1 MFRLIPILLVMALTL
16 SPAWAQVTSATVRGT
31 VADSTGGV
39 LPGVEVTVTHLDT
52 NTVRMGL
59 TDDTGRYRVPQ
70 LALGAYEVRAE
81 LAGFQTAVHQGLQL
95 TLGQEAVVNLTL
107 SIGEITEQVIVT
119 GAAPLVETT
128 SSEVSSLVDSRQ
140 IRDLPLN
147 GRSFTE
153 LAVLQPGV
161 VTARAAGQSLIVG
174 MGQKISV
181 NGSRANA
188 SSFILDGTDINDSMG
203 QAPGSVSG
211 VVLGVETVREFKT
224 LTSNFSAEYG
234 RAAGG
239 VISAVTKSGTN
250 QFHGSLFEFHRNSAV
265 DSKNY
270 FDRDKP
276 HFVRNQ
282 FGAVVG
288 GPIVKDSTFFLG
300 SFEFLRNREGL
311 TTSTT
316 QVPDA
321 RAQQGFLPLS
331 EVSNCADIQG
341 SECFIGIHPDVQPY
355 MNLYSL
361 PTGSNNGD
369 GTGDWSQVFIREENE
384 EYFLA
389 KIDQNLGDADS
400 FFARYTYQD
409 ASALGP
415 SGQIDNVDFSDATT
429 NQYVTIEEKHIF
441 SPQLLNVARV
451 GFNRSLLNSIDG
463 INNPA
468 TDDPALAFIKTGGFE
483 HMGIISVSGISS
495 IGRSFNR
502 PRFRVLNLFEYSD
515 TISYTSGNHSFK
527 FGAKYQRY
535 QQNHNQSNREFGTFA
550 FGDLQSFM
558 ENDPDT
564 FGGSRPTGRDF
575 IRSDRQHIPSLFIQD
590 DWQMSPNLTL
600 NLGVRWEIATANKEN
615 HGKQS
620 QVNVY
625 TDALSHA
632 ESPNYSIPSNN
643 FAPRLGFAWDPGGS
657 GKTAV
662 RGGFGMFHQMLLAD
676 FYFGARSQAPFVDL
690 LGVERDEANGVVG
703 FFPDPF
709 GAPDAG
715 QASRIETVNSE
726 VVTPYYMQWNLNV
739 QREIMGDWALM
750 VGYLGSRGVN
760 LTRYVNPNSAIPD
773 VLNGRNYWPPGRDV
787 NGVACGSYIEGSR
800 NLDLPDGCT
809 RPGRR
814 NPNFTR
820 IRHRTNGAD
829 SYYHALQTT
838 LNKRFANNY
847 QVNINYTWA
856 KSIDT
861 SSQNASSDFNN
872 TNTLGVDYFDVANTM
887 KSVSTFHLSHAFTT
901 TFTWQLPLM
910 QGAGGAA
917 EALLG
922 GWSLSG
928 ITEVTSGT
936 PVTFERHDS
945 LDWENDRTSGNGSRP
960 TLIAGGDNNPVTR
973 DPNNWFDVSQF
984 VLGERGFQGTVGRLT
999 GRGDDFANFDI
1010 ALKKDTQLAEDVSLQ
1025 FRAEFFNIF
1034 NHPNFSTPS
1043 RSNRRAFSSS
1053 RNTRPNSRFGRIT
1066 ATDNDARQI
1075 QFGLKILF

>member
-1 MFRLIPILLVMALTL
+1 MFKLIPILLVFALTL
-16 SPAWAQVTSATVRGT
+16 SPAWAQVTSATVLGT
-31 VADSTGGV
+31 VTDSTGGV
-39 LPGVEVTVTHLDT
+39 LPGVDVTITHLDT
-52 NTVRMGL
+52 NSVRMGL

-81 LAGFQTAVHQGLQL
+81 LTGFQTAVRQGLNL
-95 TLGQEAVVNLTL
+95 NLGQEAVVNLTL
-107 SIGEITEQVIVT
+107 SVGSITEQVIVT

-128 SSEVSSLVDSRQ
+128 SSEVSGLVDDRQ

-161 VTARAAGQSLIVG
+161 VTARAAGRSLIVG

-188 SSFILDGTDINDSMG
+188 TGFILDGTDINDSMG

-211 VVLGVETVREFKT
+211 VVLGVETVRELKT

-250 QFHGSLFEFHRNSAV
+250 QFHGSIFEFHRNSAV
-265 DSKNY
+265 DASNY
-270 FDRDKP
+270 FDDEKP

-282 FGAVVG
+282 FGAVVS
-288 GPIVKDSTFFLG
+288 GPIVKDSTFFVG

-311 TTSTT
+311 TTSSV

-321 RAQQGFLPLS
+321 RAHQGFLPLG

-341 SECFIGIHPDVQPY
+341 DECFIGIHPDVQPY
-355 MNLYSL
+355 FNLYSL
-361 PTGSNNGD
+361 PTGAHNDD

-441 SPQLLNVARV
+441 SPQLLNVARI

-463 INNPA
+463 IRNPA

-483 HMGIISVSGISS
+483 HMGRISVSGVAN

-515 TISYTSGNHSFK
+515 TISYTSGNHSLK

-535 QQNHNQSNREFGTFA
+535 QQNHNQSNREFGTFS
-550 FGDLQSFM
+550 FGDLQAFM
-558 ENDPDT
+558 ENDPDN

-590 DWQMSPNLTL
+590 DWQATPNLTL
-600 NLGVRWEIATANKEN
+600 NLGIRWEIATANKEN
-615 HGKQS
+615 HGKSS
-620 QVNVY
+620 QINVY
-625 TDALSHA
+625 LDDISHA
-632 ESPNYSIPSNN
+632 ESPNYSVPSNN
-643 FAPRLGFAWDPGGS
+643 FAPRLGFAWDPSGS
-657 GKTAV
+657 GRTAV

-690 LGVERDEANGVVG
+690 LGVERDAANGVVG

-715 QASRIETVNSE
+715 QASRIETVNSK

-739 QREIMGDWALM
+739 QRELFGNWALM

-773 VLNGRNYWPPGRDV
+773 VVNGRHYWPPGRDA
-787 NGVACGSYIEGSR
+787 NGVACGSYSDTSR
-800 NLDLPDGCT
+800 DPITPDGCT
-809 RPGRR
+809 RLTRR
-814 NPNFTR
+814 NPAFTR
-820 IRHRTNGAD
+820 VRHRTNGAD

-838 LNKRFANNY
+838 LSKRFADSY
-847 QVNINYTWA
+847 QVNVNYTWA

-872 TNTLGVDYFDVANTM
+872 TNTLGIDYFAVREHM
-887 KSVSTFHLSHAFTT
+887 RSVSTFHLGHAFTA
-901 TFTWQLPLM
+901 TFSWELPSL
-910 QGAGGAA
+910 GDGVVAG
-917 EALLG
+917 ALLG

-928 ITEVTSGT
+928 ITEITSGT

-945 LDWENDRTSGNGSRP
+945 LDWENDRTSGNASRP
-960 TLIAGGDNNPVTR
+960 TVIAGGNTNPVTR
-973 DPNNWFDVSQF
+973 DVNNWFDVTQF
-984 VLGERGFQGTVGRLT
+984 VIGEHGFQGNLGRLT
-999 GRGDDFANFDI
+999 GRGDDFANFDF
-1010 ALKKDTQLAEDVSLQ
+1010 ALKKDTQLAEDASLQ
-1025 FRAEFFNIF
+1025 FRAEFFNVF
-1034 NHPNFSTPS
+1034 NHPNFRVPS
-1043 RSNRRAFSSS
+1043 GSNRRAFSSS
-1053 RNTRPNSRFGRIT
+1053 RSTSPNSRFGRIT
-1066 ATDNDARQI
+1066 ATDNNSRQV
-1075 QFGLKILF
+1075 QFGLKLLF

>member
-1 MFRLIPILLVMALTL
+1 MLRFIPILLVLAVTI
-16 SPAWAQVTSATVRGT
+16 SPAWAQVTSATIQGT
-31 VADSTGGV
+31 VTDSTGGV
-39 LPGVEVTVTHLDT
+39 LPGVDITVTHLDT
-52 NTVRMGL
+52 NSVRVGI
-59 TDDTGRYRVPQ
+59 TDDTGRYRLPQ

-81 LAGFQTAVHQGLQL
+81 LAGFQTAIRQGLNL
-95 TLGQEAVVNLTL
+95 NLGQEAVVNLTL
-107 SIGEITEQVIVT
+107 SVGEITEQVIVT

-128 SSEVSSLVDSRQ
+128 NSEVSGLIDDRQ

-161 VTARAAGQSLIVG
+161 VTARAAGRSLIVG

-250 QFHGSLFEFHRNSAV
+250 QLHGSIFEFHRNSAV

-270 FDRDKP
+270 FDRAKP

-300 SFEFLRNREGL
+300 SFEMLRNRQGL
-311 TTSTT
+311 TTGVT

-321 RAQQGFLPLS
+321 RAHQGFLPLS
-331 EVSNCADIQG
+331 EVSNCQDIQG
-341 SECFIGIHPDVQPY
+341 DECFIGIHPAVQPY
-355 MNLYSL
+355 MDMFSAANGPNL
-361 PTGSNNGD
+361 GD
-369 GTGDWSQVFIREENE
+369 GRADWSQVFIREENE
-384 EYFLA
+384 EYFLG

-400 FFARYTYQD
+400 FFARYTYQN
-409 ASALGP
+409 SNALGP
-415 SGQIDNVDFSDATT
+415 SGQLDNVDFSDATR

-451 GFNRSLLNSIDG
+451 GFNRSLLNAVDG

-468 TDDPALAFIKTGGFE
+468 VDDPALAFIKTGGFQ
-483 HMGIISVSGISS
+483 HMGQIQIDNLSN

-515 TISYTSGNHSFK
+515 TISYTSGNHSLK

-535 QQNHNQSNREFGTFA
+535 QLNHNQSNREFGVFE
-550 FGDLQSFM
+550 FGGLQAFM
-558 ENDPDT
+558 ENDPDEY
-564 FGGSRPTGRDF
+564 GGSRPTGRDF
-575 IRSDRQHIPSLFIQD
+575 IRSDRQHIPSLFFQD
-590 DWQMSPNLTL
+590 DFRVRPNLTL
-600 NLGVRWEIATANKEN
+600 NLGIRWEIATANIEN

-620 QVNVY
+620 QINVY
-625 TDALSHA
+625 TDSTSHA
-632 ESPNYSIPSNN
+632 ESPNYSVPSNN
-643 FAPRLGFAWDPGGS
+643 FAPRVGFAWDPGGS

-662 RGGFGMFHQMLLAD
+662 RGGFGMYHQMLLAD

-690 LGVERDEANGVVG
+690 LGVERDPGSGVVG
-703 FFPDPF
+703 FFPDPL
-709 GAPDAG
+709 GAPEAD
-715 QASRIETVNSE
+715 QVSRIETVNSE

-739 QREIMGDWALM
+739 QREIAGDWALM

-760 LTRYVNPNSAIPD
+760 LTRYINPNSAIPD
-773 VLNGRNYWPPGRDV
+773 VVNGVHYWPPGRDA
-787 NGVACGSYIEGSR
+787 NGVACGSYSDTSR
-800 NLDLPDGCT
+800 IPITPEGCT
-809 RPGRR
+809 RLTRR
-814 NPNFTR
+814 NPAFTR
-820 IRHRTNGAD
+820 IRHRTNGGD
-829 SYYHALQTT
+829 SYYHALQTSM
-838 LNKRFANNY
+838 NKRFADNY
-847 QVNINYTWA
+847 QVNLNYTWA

-872 TNTLGVDYFDVANTM
+872 TNTLGVDYFATREQM
-887 KSVSTFHLSHAFTT
+887 KSVSTFHLGQAFTA
-901 TFTWQLPLM
+901 TFTWKLPSPDV
-910 QGAGGAA
+910 GGVAGS
-917 EALLG
+917 LLG

-928 ITEVTSGT
+928 ITEITSAT
-936 PVTFERHDS
+936 PVTIERNDG
-945 LDWENDRTSGNGSRP
+945 LDWENDRTSGNAARP
-960 TLIAGGDNNPVTR
+960 SLIPGGNNNPVTR
-973 DPNNWFDVSQF
+973 DVNNWFDVSQF
-984 VLGERGFQGTVGRLT
+984 VIGEHGFAGNVGRLT
-999 GRGDDFANFDI
+999 GRGDDFANFDF
-1010 ALKKDTQLAEDVSLQ
+1010 ALKKDTRLAEDVSLQ
-1025 FRAEFFNIF
+1025 FRAEFFNVF
-1034 NHPNFSTPS
+1034 NHPNFRVPS
-1043 RSNRRAFSSS
+1043 GSNRRAFSSS
-1053 RNTRPNSRFGRIT
+1053 RNTSPNARFGRIT
-1066 ATDNDARQI
+1066 QTDNAARQI
-1075 QFGLKILF
+1075 QFALKLLF